1 MYNPFPLLTPGLL
14 KDQVARGKRYFVR
27 QSFPR
32 GYEGRLKAAFLL
44 RAYPAE
50 EKEMAEAHLAALGQ
64 GAGLTQGTAIARDVT
79 PAQDTMRARDPNA
92 YLYDAALPEHLE
104 RLYIAAG
111 QPFGYKVFYAAKKG
125 LDWKPPAVYQEKMKA
140 YIRRHHP
147 AWRTQKDGEKI
158 SIGLHE
164 EFGELFLTFSFDK
177 ESDKIPFDL
186 IEQY

>member
-1 MYNPFPLLTPGLL
+1 MYNPFPLLTPALL
-14 KDQVARGKRYFVR
+14 KDQVARGRRYFVR

-50 EKEMAEAHLAALGQ
+50 EKDLAEAHLAALADPGSRMPDTAFGQ
-64 GAGLTQGTAIARDVT
+64 DVARV
-79 PAQDTMRARDPNA
+79 RDPNA
-92 YLYDAALPEHLE
+92 FLYDAGLPEHLE
-104 RLYIAAG
+104 RLLIAAG
-111 QPFGYKVFYAAKKG
+111 QPFSYKVFYAAKKG
-125 LDWKPPAVYQEKMKA
+125 VDWKPPPVYQEKMKA

-147 AWRTQKDGEKI
+147 AWRTQKNGEKI

>member
-64 GAGLTQGTAIARDVT
+64 GAELAQGAAF
-79 PAQDTMRARDPNA
+79 ARDPNA
-92 YLYDAALPEHLE
+92 YLYDAAVPEHLE

>member
-27 QSFPR
+27 QSFLR

-50 EKEMAEAHLAALGQ
+50 EKELAEAHLAAITRDGAPGQ
-64 GAGLTQGTAIARDVT
+64 NAALV
-79 PAQDTMRARDPNA
+79 RDPNA
-92 YLYDAALPEHLE
+92 YLYDAAVPEHLE

-164 EFGELFLTFSFDK
+164 ELGELFLTFSFDK

>member
-44 RAYPAE
+44 RGYPAE
-50 EKEMAEAHLAALGQ
+50 EMEMADSHLAALKQ
-64 GAGLTQGTAIARDVT
+64 DVALTHPAGLGRD
-79 PAQDTMRARDPNA
+79 PNASLARDPNA
-92 YLYDAALPEHLE
+92 YLYDATLPEHLE
-104 RLYIAAG
+104 RLLIAAG

-125 LDWKPPAVYQEKMKA
+125 VDWEPPTVYQEKMKA

-147 AWRTQKDGEKI
+147 TWRTQKDGEKI

>member
-1 MYNPFPLLTPGLL
+1 ML
-14 KDQVARGKRYFVR
+14 KDQVAGGRRYFVR

-32 GYEGRLKAAFLL
+32 GYDGRLKAAFLL

-50 EKEMAEAHLAALGQ
+50 EKGMAEAHLAALRHD
-64 GAGLTQGTAIARDVT
+64 AAIDR
-79 PAQDTMRARDPNA
+79 DTMPARDPNA
-92 YLYDAALPEHLE
+92 FLYDAAVPEHLE

-125 LDWKPPAVYQEKMKA
+125 VDWKPPAVYQEKMKA

-177 ESDKIPFDL
+177 ENDKIPFDL

>member
-1 MYNPFPLLTPGLL
+1 MYNPFPLLTAALL
-14 KDQVARGKRYFVR
+14 KDQVAKGRRYFVR

-32 GYEGRLKAAFLL
+32 GYEGRLKAAFLM

-50 EKEMAEAHLAALGQ
+50 EKELAEAHLAALTG
-64 GAGLTQGTAIARDVT
+64 
-79 PAQDTMRARDPNA
+79 PASLGRDPNA
-92 YLYDAALPEHLE
+92 YLYDAMLPEHLE
-104 RLYIAAG
+104 RLLIAAG

-125 LDWKPPAVYQEKMKA
+125 VDWKPPPVYQEKMKA

-147 AWRTQKDGEKI
+147 TWRTQKDGGKI

-177 ESDKIPFDL
+177 ESDKVPFDL